1 MGVFNALV
9 SGSFLPWRR
18 ASKETDYETVLS
30 ALDRD
35 IVDVQTRLAQIR
47 RRMRRASVGLTIQA
61 FLLWAIYT
69 ALCWFFGLLTL
80 SSPSSSSSSP
90 GASSKMLLV
99 WTPVLASPLLIISTR
114 RIVKWWYKRIGAA
127 EEKHLI
133 DLKRRKRDKIDEI
146 KRATRYDHLRMLLDK
161 YDDAGARAGSPSDA
175 GATTPG
181 KKKDKKGQVQMQMQ
195 TQAQATGTPAG
206 SAVGNKGGAAAAA
219 LQTPQRGGVSSIPP
233 LNTPEGQA
241 LQAQRMALMRSQG
254 SGGGGGGGVGGGFVG
269 AVPPPTP
276 MPKTWMD
283 KLADAVL
290 GADPSSLGPEQKYA
304 LVCPRC
310 KHHNGLAL
318 REEFH
323 ELQYICPHCGQ
334 FNSRRP
340 SSAPVGSPFAAGGSG
355 LSSNGSRGLLGEEET
370 PTKVKR
376 GAVGGVDGS
385 SRLRM
390 RADADDDDSD
400 DDRPPVATL
409 QDQNKDA
416 PHTSSSLASADS
428 SRDHRLQSLR
438 SRKSTTST
446 SASASAS
453 AGKEP
458 YSMDL
463 DD

>member
-69 ALCWFFGLLTL
+69 VLCWFFGLLTL
-80 SSPSSSSSSP
+80 SSPSSSSSSS
-90 GASSKMLLV
+90 GSSSKMLLV

-161 YDDAGARAGSPSDA
+161 YDDAGARAGSLSDA

-181 KKKDKKGQVQMQMQ
+181 KKKDKKGQMQMQMQ
-195 TQAQATGTPAG
+195 TQAQAQATGTPAG
-206 SAVGNKGGAAAAA
+206 SAAGNK
-219 LQTPQRGGVSSIPP
+219 
-233 LNTPEGQA
+233 GQA

-254 SGGGGGGGVGGGFVG
+254 SGGGGGGGGGFVG
-269 AVPPPTP
+269 AVPPSTP

-385 SRLRM
+385 SRLRI